1 MNNKRTMKQKTTRFA
16 LTLLLSVL
24 TAATAWADDPSWLKS
39 GDSWDATTKTLTV
52 NTATVAPNAYW
63 NNSVIENV
71 IISNGV
77 TSIGGG
83 AFASCHALESVTI
96 YATSVPT
103 LGSDV
108 FSINKSGRK
117 IFVPTA
123 SLSTY
128 KSEIGR
134 ASCRERV

>member
-77 TSIGGG
+77 TSDR
-83 AFASCHALESVTI
+83 SHLHV
-96 YATSVPT
+96 
-103 LGSDV
+103 GSG
-108 FSINKSGRK
+108 KK
-117 IFVPTA
+117 
-123 SLSTY
+123 
-128 KSEIGR
+128 
-134 ASCRERV
+134 